1 MKNLLVIVLALF
13 LGLNLSGQE
22 KEKIV
27 GRPDLSKNEFGLSI
41 GNTSATPTGLM
52 FSYNRYLSEK
62 HILHFSTSGA
72 YGFGGN
78 VGLIGSFEFWNER
91 RHFIGKTGNMFL
103 SHGLEFNIG
112 DRNRS
117 LTQIP
122 GEPLKS
128 AFAAGLGYNFGVGHI
143 INDRLTFTATLKPRV
158 NYHRL
163 NSNGITH
170 SIKPELNL
178 SLGVNYR
185 FK

>member
-1 MKNLLVIVLALF
+1 MKHLFIVTISILLCSNIQAQITDKV
-13 LGLNLSGQE
+13 
-22 KEKIV
+22 V
-27 GRPDLSKNEFGLSI
+27 GRPELSKHEFGLNF
-41 GNTSATPTGLM
+41 GNTSSAPGGLT

-62 HILHFSTSGA
+62 HILHFAITPLA
-72 YGFGGN
+72 YGGN
-78 VGLIGSFEFWNER
+78 AGLIGSFEFWNEKR
-91 RHFIGKTGNMFL
+91 KFIGKTGNMFL

-112 DRNRS
+112 DRNKF

-128 AFAAGLGYNFGVGHI
+128 AFASGLGYNIGFGHI
-143 INDRLTFTATLKPRV
+143 INDRLTFTAIAKPRV
-158 NYHRL
+158 NYYRL

-178 SLGVNYR
+178 SFGVNYR